1 MRKLF
6 ALLMAVLMIGS
17 LAVGALAEGV
27 DDSVPE
33 TTAPEQEEQATT
45 SLTLEYQINSG
56 TAPKETFTFEKELT
70 GFVDS
75 KGNAATSLTN
85 IAQPTVTIGAVTF
98 DKTAGKKTLSEQIA
112 VTVVPGNC
120 QLGVYTYKVNQVD
133 QNTAG
138 VTYDTGDIYM
148 VVTIYR
154 ETGDT
159 DNKAY
164 QVSFHQGSVT
174 GNKITKLT
182 NSYDAGTLAITK
194 TISGNMATMTET
206 FKFSVTFTTD
216 GTDKF
221 INAGTDHL
229 PYNSKNSGI
238 TVTAA
243 EGNTATSATYTFEL
257 GHEKTLTFAN
267 IPAGTKYVVKELDSE
282 GYTATI
288 TGDAEGT
295 VTAAGEHKVAIENK
309 LDRELDMGVVL
320 ESAPYVLMLSAA
332 AIGLGTMMIKKRE
345 EG

>member
-6 ALLMAVLMIGS
+6 AFVMAVLMIGT
-17 LAVGALAEGV
+17 LTVGALAA
-27 DDSVPE
+27 DDV
-33 TTAPEQEEQATT
+33 AQT

-112 VTVVPGNC
+112 VTVEPGTC
-120 QLGVYTYKVNQVD
+120 PLGVYTYKVNQVD

-138 VTYDTGDIYM
+138 VKYDTGNIYM

-154 ETGDT
+154 KAGNT
-159 DNKAY
+159 DARDY

-194 TISGNMATMTET
+194 TISGNMAITSDT

-216 GTDKF
+216 GTDTF

-229 PYNSKNSGI
+229 LNNGSSSGI